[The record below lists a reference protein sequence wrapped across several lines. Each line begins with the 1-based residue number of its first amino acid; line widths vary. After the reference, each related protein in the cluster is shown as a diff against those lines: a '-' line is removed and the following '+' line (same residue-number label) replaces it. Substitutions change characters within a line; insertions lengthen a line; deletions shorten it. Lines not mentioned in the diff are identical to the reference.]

1 MKYFTLMTKYSNFK
15 SFSNLILDPTFGD
28 YSKLAS
34 MSSAT
39 CKDSKRKRDCRNIGN
54 AERRLNNL
62 TNVWKY
68 VVFASPHS
76 TFYVNTLEF
85 VPKVKFHWLKM
96 QWETNISFRLLVKF
110 SPNIEHVETILSD
123 TLVKTTKQPC
133 VRSMYSIFQF

>member
-1 MKYFTLMTKYSNFK
+1 
-15 SFSNLILDPTFGD
+15 
-28 YSKLAS
+28 

-39 CKDSKRKRDCRNIGN
+39 CKDSKRKRDCKNIGN

-68 VVFASPHS
+68 VVFDSPHS

-85 VPKVKFHWLKM
+85 IPKYKFHWLKM

-110 SPNIEHVETILSD
+110 SPNIEHVETIYLFD

-133 VRSMYSIFQF
+133 VHSMYSIFQF

>member
-1 MKYFTLMTKYSNFK
+1 MKYFYAYDKDLCILIFK
-15 SFSNLILDPTFGD
+15 SFSNLILAPTFGD
-28 YSKLAS
+28 SLKLAS

-39 CKDSKRKRDCRNIGN
+39 CKDNKSLKCKRDCRNIGN

-85 VPKVKFHWLKM
+85 VPKF
-96 QWETNISFRLLVKF
+96 
-110 SPNIEHVETILSD
+110 
-123 TLVKTTKQPC
+123 
-133 VRSMYSIFQF
+133 

>member
-1 MKYFTLMTKYSNFK
+1 MYSNFK
-15 SFSNLILDPTFGD
+15 SFSNLILAPTFGD
-28 YSKLAS
+28 SLKLAS

-39 CKDSKRKRDCRNIGN
+39 CKDNKRKRDCRNIGN

-62 TNVWKY
+62 TNVWKC

-110 SPNIEHVETILSD
+110 SPNIEHVETI
-123 TLVKTTKQPC
+123 
-133 VRSMYSIFQF
+133 IFI

>member
-1 MKYFTLMTKYSNFK
+1 MKYFYAYDKDLCILIFK
-15 SFSNLILDPTFGD
+15 SFSNLILAPTFGD

-39 CKDSKRKRDCRNIGN
+39 CKDNKRKRDCRNIGN

-76 TFYVNTLEF
+76 TFYINTLEF
-85 VPKVKFHWLKM
+85 VPKF
-96 QWETNISFRLLVKF
+96 
-110 SPNIEHVETILSD
+110 
-123 TLVKTTKQPC
+123 
-133 VRSMYSIFQF
+133 